1 MLLLVLLFL
10 FASNPMFQSQF
21 MTHLCQEWSSDA
33 PLKPTR
39 SAWHGSS
46 LDCQSGTRTR
56 CERDT
61 PALRTCV
68 LFSVLFCGSS
78 SMRTTRTLEV
88 VLRKTLLWTVHSGCC
103 CDGFVSRCC
112 GLSRAQSSSSSTTEW
127 RKCQGSLRQLV
138 MEAWTLCGMLSMA
151 GSQPRSHYLLSAII
165 HPSTEALVF
174 VHVDFTTAPPWV
186 CPFSS
191 YKSIIALYCSIRTAH
206 IFQNWCLWVIES
218 FASIVGRLNCLL
230 PKAYI
235 SPPKKT
241 QPHWIN

>member
-1 MLLLVLLFL
+1 M
-10 FASNPMFQSQF
+10 
-21 MTHLCQEWSSDA
+21 HSS
-33 PLKPTR
+33 
-39 SAWHGSS
+39 
-46 LDCQSGTRTR
+46 
-56 CERDT
+56 
-61 PALRTCV
+61 
-68 LFSVLFCGSS
+68 
-78 SMRTTRTLEV
+78 
-88 VLRKTLLWTVHSGCC
+88 CC

-112 GLSRAQSSSSSTTEW
+112 GLSPAQSSSSSTTEW

-165 HPSTEALVF
+165 HLSKEALVF

-186 CPFSS
+186 CPLTS

-206 IFQNWCLWVIES
+206 IFLNWCLWVLES
-218 FASIVGRLNCLL
+218 FAPIVGRLNCLL

-241 QPHWIN
+241 QPYWINSQIYFIFAVMQVKIQCISVCPNLPASVFKGAILDNYFDNSKFKYDLTAIQVV